1 MMKIDEK
8 ILKLLE
14 YDLKPTPRG
23 GWKITEEMRTL
34 IHEISDECKGMEIV
48 QRVTKDKEEW
58 LDHATPEEVYIH
70 MLKKNSGS
78 TDKDAYD
85 LCSSNIDTD
94 YRSKALQKRGNFSAC
109 CRAGSGDVC

>member
-14 YDLKPTPRG
+14 YDLKPTTRG
-23 GWKITEEMRTL
+23 GWKITEEMRAL
-34 IHEISDECKGMEIV
+34 IHEISEECKGMEIV

-85 LCSSNIDTD
+85 LRSENFAPH
-94 YRSKALQKRGNFSAC
+94 YRQKA
-109 CRAGSGDVC
+109 

>member
-48 QRVTKDKEEW
+48 
-58 LDHATPEEVYIH
+58 
-70 MLKKNSGS
+70 
-78 TDKDAYD
+78 
-85 LCSSNIDTD
+85 
-94 YRSKALQKRGNFSAC
+94 
-109 CRAGSGDVC
+109 

>member
-23 GWKITEEMRTL
+23 GWKITEEMRAL
-34 IHEISDECKGMEIV
+34 IHEISEECKGMEIV

-58 LDHATPEEVYIH
+58 LGSCHSGGSLHPYAE
-70 MLKKNSGS
+70 KK
-78 TDKDAYD
+78 
-85 LCSSNIDTD
+85 
-94 YRSKALQKRGNFSAC
+94 
-109 CRAGSGDVC
+109 